1 MQELRST
8 EILDKEI
15 EADAR
20 RKAET
25 ILKKADEECVQIME
39 GVKTKLDFSKKEK
52 EEFYKTRLAAVEKD
66 ITASIP
72 LEKQRFK
79 VAFVQQRLMQAVNK
93 YLAGLD
99 ENEKLELVTKDFDF
113 NSCKDKELVAFVS
126 NLLVEFDSGAE
137 DIMDFA
143 SRYFPSESTQASI
156 ALFMKE
162 VMDPFKKAIA
172 YLVVNGI
179 EEEYKGEGRVVAFAA
194 NGIYEQTESIIVNMI
209 DEITES
215 NLNEKDK
222 DDCFLMLEGLAAA
235 LDTRD
240 ILMIRAI
247 WCGLKKELEKNNL
260 CKVQIGRMQ
269 EQMKLYLVLK

>member
-1 MQELRST
+1 MEYNGEGIEALVALIEEMKRTS
-8 EILDKEI
+8 IILLDKKVKEL
-15 EADAR
+15 
-20 RKAET
+20 
-25 ILKKADEECVQIME
+25 LKLLAYYN
-39 GVKTKLDFSKKEK
+39 
-52 EEFYKTRLAAVEKD
+52 EFRDVLTE
-66 ITASIP
+66 
-72 LEKQRFK
+72 
-79 VAFVQQRLMQAVNK
+79 VNK
-93 YLAGLD
+93 NYVHEDGKRRA
-99 ENEKLELVTKDFDF
+99 LVTFVGRDVIKVPTD
-113 NSCKDKELVAFVS
+113 NKELVAFVS

-143 SRYFPSESTQASI
+143 SRYFPSESTQGSI

-162 VMDPFKKAIA
+162 LMDPFKKAIA
-172 YLVVNGI
+172 YLVVNGV